1 MASENSQD
9 SAANAI
15 NVPLPEPNPEK
26 ERRLLN
32 QDVEMEE
39 EPNFSLEEQQREGEP
54 RASRNFKRVDQG
66 QKRASKEG
74 GS

>member
-9 SAANAI
+9 SVANAI

-32 QDVEMEE
+32 QDVAMEE
-39 EPNFSLEEQQREGEP
+39 EPSSTLEQREGEP
-54 RASRNFKRVDQG
+54 RASRNFKRVEQG